1 MVLDFFRSPK
11 ESGLDQVEQTMASM
25 ITDCRHS
32 FDAAMNALVGG
43 TDPAAVAD
51 DIRSTDNRIN
61 GDEQEIRRELVVHAS
76 VHGSGD
82 VSTILAY
89 MLVSRMLERIG
100 DNAKNIFDLAEEGVD
115 LSDGDD
121 VEQLRS
127 YRDEIS
133 ELFATTGA
141 ILDARDSEAANEQLE
156 RVSELMREFDDAV
169 RAQVHSDGSAA
180 GAVPRALLAR
190 YLKRIVANLGNVM
203 SSVVL
208 PVDKMDYYAGDGT
221 DADFEESWEEDT

>member
-1 MVLDFFRSPK
+1 MVIEFFRSPR
-11 ESGLDQVEQTMASM
+11 ESGLEQVEQRVASM
-25 ITDCRHS
+25 IADCRHT

-51 DIRSTDNRIN
+51 DIRSTDQRIN
-61 GDEQEIRRELVVHAS
+61 EAEQDIRRELVVHAS
-76 VHGSGD
+76 VHGTGD

-100 DNAKNIFDLAEEGVD
+100 DNAKNVFDLAEEGVG
-115 LSDGDD
+115 LGNGDD
-121 VEQLRS
+121 VAQLLA

-133 ELFATTGA
+133 ELLSTTAT
-141 ILDARDSEAANEQLE
+141 ILDARDDEAATEQLG
-156 RVSELMREFDDAV
+156 RVAELMREFDAIV
-169 RAQVHSDGSAA
+169 RDQVHSEGAA
-180 GAVPRALLAR
+180 ADAVPRALLAR

-208 PVDKMDYYAGDGT
+208 PVDKMDYYGDGT
-221 DADFEESWEEDT
+221 PETDDEDT

>member
-1 MVLDFFRSPK
+1 MVLEFFRSPK
-11 ESGLDQVEQTMASM
+11 ESGLEHVEHQVATM
-25 ITDCRHS
+25 ITDCRHT

-51 DIRSTDNRIN
+51 DIRRTDRRIN
-61 GDEQEIRRELVVHAS
+61 EAEQEIRRELVVHAS

-100 DNAKNIFDLAEEGVD
+100 DNIKNVFDLAEEGASLD
-115 LSDGDD
+115 KGDD
-121 VEQLRS
+121 VEDFRAL
-127 YRDEIS
+127 RDEIS
-133 ELFATTGA
+133 EMFTMTSA
-141 ILDARDSEAANEQLE
+141 ILAARDSEAASAQLV
-156 RVSELMREFDDAV
+156 RVSELMRRFDDDV
-169 RAQVHSDGSAA
+169 RAQVHSTGSAA
-180 GAVPRALLAR
+180 EAVPRALLAR

-208 PVDKMDYYAGDGT
+208 PVDKMDYYSGGPSDSGI
-221 DADFEESWEEDT
+221 DDDEDT

>member
-1 MVLDFFRSPK
+1 MVLEFFRFPK
-11 ESGLDQVEQTMASM
+11 ESGLDHIEQRVATM
-25 ITDCRHS
+25 ITDCRHT

-51 DIRSTDNRIN
+51 DIRSTDRRIN
-61 GDEQEIRRELVVHAS
+61 EAEREIRRELVVHAS

-100 DNAKNIFDLAEEGVD
+100 DNAKNVFDLAEEGVG
-115 LSDGDD
+115 LADGPDAAKY
-121 VEQLRS
+121 RA

-133 ELFATTGA
+133 TLFTTTGT
-141 ILDARDSEAANEQLE
+141 ILAARDSEAASAQLG
-156 RVSELMREFDDAV
+156 RIAELMRGFDEEV
-169 RAQVHSDGSAA
+169 RTQVHSEGTAA
-180 GAVPRALLAR
+180 AAVPRALLAR

-208 PVDKMDYYAGDGT
+208 PVDQMDYYGDQIDT
-221 DADFEESWEEDT
+221 PDEDT

>member
-1 MVLDFFRSPK
+1 MVIEFFRSPR
-11 ESGLDQVEQTMASM
+11 ESGLDQVEQQVATM
-25 ITDCRHS
+25 ITDCRHT

-43 TDPAAVAD
+43 TEPAAVGD
-51 DIRSTDNRIN
+51 DIRATDQRVNEA
-61 GDEQEIRRELVVHAS
+61 EQVVRRDLVVHAS
-76 VHGSGD
+76 VHGAGD

-100 DNAKNIFDLAEEGVD
+100 DNAKNILDLAEEGVD
-115 LSDGDD
+115 LGGGDD
-121 VEQLRS
+121 AEQLRG

-141 ILDARDSEAANEQLE
+141 ILDARDGDAATEKLV
-156 RVSELMREFDDAV
+156 RVAELMREFDQIVLTQV
-169 RAQVHSDGSAA
+169 RSSGAASD
-180 GAVPRALLAR
+180 AVPRALLAR

-208 PVDKMDYYAGDGT
+208 PVDKMDYYGDGDI
-221 DADFEESWEEDT
+221 DAAHEDT